1 LGEKKMILL
10 ESKVR
15 KILNYF
21 LNILIFFMIF
31 LLITNSYIQFD
42 QYLKTKRE
50 INYQNT
56 LFEKYKV
63 ESLKQKKDLKEF
75 FDFLENDLNSYLIEF
90 DYTYPL
96 SPNATVLIVTGE
108 NSEFKTKYDFD
119 IVSNFSLENSQ
130 IAILNIRGD

>member
-1 LGEKKMILL
+1 
-10 ESKVR
+10 
-15 KILNYF
+15 
-21 LNILIFFMIF
+21 MIF

>member
-1 LGEKKMILL
+1 MILL

-15 KILNYF
+15 KILKYI
-21 LNILIFFMIF
+21 LNVLIFFMIF
-31 LLITNSYIQFD
+31 LLITNSYTKFD

-56 LFEKYKV
+56 LFKSYKM

-119 IVSNFSLENSQ
+119 IVSNFSLENSR

>member
-1 LGEKKMILL
+1 MILL